1 MELSFWLAKF
11 ELPWVNLSQRP
22 TLIVSQIC
30 VSTPLEDPLSLFACP
45 VPLPLD
51 FFPYSFSFSSGPSWN
66 GYYVAHLQHSNNI
79 HIYNFHS
86 DFVLQVQIL
95 KSSCSSIVFHH
106 HFWHLT
112 STQPNFNIS
121 YPGQLHVFLFSFC
134 HEISHLCQ
142 FPLLLF
148 MVIKSRALHTVVSMR
163 SDILKAVLPGLHKR
177 CRLFQGRCHFGVLF
191 IFL

>member
-51 FFPYSFSFSSGPSWN
+51 FFPYSFSFSSGPFWN

-121 YPGQLHVFLFSFC
+121 YPGQLHVFLFFFLSWNFSSLPVPFVVVHGHQVQGFAHC
-134 HEISHLCQ
+134 SVYEVWHL
-142 FPLLLF
+142 
-148 MVIKSRALHTVVSMR
+148 KGSTSRITQEV
-163 SDILKAVLPGLHKR
+163 
-177 CRLFQGRCHFGVLF
+177 
-191 IFL
+191 